1 MSGLRLSRVVRDC
14 PRPNDVYRM
23 VGLTMSDQ
31 PIADIMLI
39 ARQQRQILSEI
50 GVMRDDMGVMMAIL
64 QRLDG
69 TVVGLVNEVR
79 AMHSQHSRLSK
90 RVSDLETQT

>member
-1 MSGLRLSRVVRDC
+1 
-14 PRPNDVYRM
+14 M

-39 ARQQRQILSEI
+39 ARQQRQILTEI